1 MPFTRRRFLQSSSLA
16 LVASVLGPRLP
27 AVAKENGGRL
37 EELRRGVGIFTE
49 RGGTMGWLVSD
60 DALVV
65 VDSQFPES
73 AVHCLDGL
81 RRRSQRAI
89 DALINTHHHR
99 DHTAGNGV
107 FREAAKLIVAQENV
121 PIWQKRAAQE
131 HDSEAQQVY
140 ADTTFKTNWR
150 LELGDETVS
159 AKYYGPAHTAGDC
172 VVHFENAGVVHLGD
186 LAWNRAYP
194 FIDRPAGAVI
204 RGWIGVLEKVLAEHG
219 KETLYIFGHG
229 AEKLGVVAARKDVE
243 NQRQFFTAL
252 LDYVGKGIQAG
263 RSVEEIAKPGR
274 LAGFEDYVSIADW
287 LHFESSVKVAY
298 EELTAE

>member
-1 MPFTRRRFLQSSSLA
+1 MSFTRRRFLQSSSLA
-16 LVASVLGPRLP
+16 LVASVLEPRLP
-27 AVAKENGGRL
+27 AFAKESGGSM
-37 EELRRGVGIFTE
+37 EALRRGVGIFTE
-49 RGGTMGWLVSD
+49 RGGTIGWLVSD

-65 VDSQFPES
+65 VDSQYPES

-107 FREAAKLIVAQENV
+107 FREPAKLIVAHENV
-121 PIWQKRAAQE
+121 PIWQKLAAQE
-131 HDSEAQQVY
+131 RGTEAEQVY
-140 ADTTFKTNWR
+140 ADTTFKTSWR

-172 VVHFENAGVVHLGD
+172 VVHFENADVVHLGD

-204 RGWIGVLEKVLAEHG
+204 RGWIEVLEKVLAEHG
-219 KETLYIFGHG
+219 KETLYVFGHG
-229 AEKLGVVAARKDVE
+229 AEKLGVVAAREEVE
-243 NQRQFFTAL
+243 NQRRFFIAL
-252 LDYVGKGIQAG
+252 LDYVSLGIQAKK
-263 RSVEEIAKPGR
+263 SVEEIAEPGR
-274 LAGFEDYVSIADW
+274 LDGFDDYVALAEW
-287 LHFESSVKVAY
+287 LDFASSVQVAY
-298 EELTAE
+298 EELTTG

>member
-1 MPFTRRRFLQSSSLA
+1 MSFTRRRFLQSSSLA

-27 AVAKENGGRL
+27 AVAEESGGRI

-60 DALVV
+60 QALVV

-81 RRRSQRAI
+81 RRRSQREI

-107 FREAAKLIVAQENV
+107 FREAAKLIVAHENV

-131 HDSEAQQVY
+131 NDTEAEQTY
-140 ADTTFKTNWR
+140 ADTTFKTSWR

-159 AKYYGPAHTAGDC
+159 AKYFGPAHTAGDS
-172 VVHFENAGVVHLGD
+172 VVHFEKADVVHLGD

-219 KETLYIFGHG
+219 KETLYVFGHG
-229 AEKLGVVAARKDVE
+229 AEKHGVVAAREDVE

-252 LDYVGKGIQAG
+252 LDYVGGGIKAG
-263 RSVEEIAKPGR
+263 KSVEEIVKPGR
-274 LAGFEDYVSIADW
+274 LAGFDDYVALADW
-287 LHFESSVKVAY
+287 LDFASSVKVAY
-298 EELTAE
+298 EELTTE